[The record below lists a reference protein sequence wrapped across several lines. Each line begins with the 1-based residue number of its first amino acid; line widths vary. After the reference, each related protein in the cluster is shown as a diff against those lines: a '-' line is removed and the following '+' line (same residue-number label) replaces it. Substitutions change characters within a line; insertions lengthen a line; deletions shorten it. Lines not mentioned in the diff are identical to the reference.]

1 MEDIIKITCT
11 VEKVRFHKDS
21 WGIILVSVDRVKD
34 GEPKKDKDGYVVL
47 KGQMPKVKIGDML
60 NVTAE
65 YILDP
70 KWGDQYNITSLF
82 YAITFDS
89 EDKVGQKKFL
99 LSIFTPLQVK
109 CMYEVLDDPFMTL
122 KNKDAKSLVKVKN
135 CGMKTAV
142 RWIDKFDKNYFMIK
156 IFTELEEYNLTN
168 NMVERLINRYK
179 SPELVIEKVKNNP
192 YILCTEVDGIG
203 WIKADKIALDG
214 GMGFYSPERVSAFI
228 KYYLKNSAEDGRSWV
243 TSDELLGAIIENLG
257 EEIPNEAI
265 SEGIHFIESALWWN
279 EDKTKIG
286 LKKYRILS
294 DKIAK
299 ELIRIRDAE
308 TEITYGDW
316 ENDIRKLEQAQG
328 WEFTAEQKD
337 GVQTALS
344 NNIALILGLAGTG
357 KSTLVRALLE
367 VLKGY
372 DYVQCALSGR
382 AAARMSEITGKEG
395 MTIHRLLGFPT
406 GKPEHGCYWYHEDE
420 PLPYDI
426 YIVDEIS
433 MVGAELFLS
442 LLRAIPS
449 GSKLIFLGD
458 PGQLESIGCGNV
470 AYDMMKSPEV
480 PTVMLTKIHRQAEK
494 SAIITESR
502 KVRDGQQIVPKDW
515 AGEETRGELQDLT
528 LVCYQDISNT
538 YYEVMKAFSI
548 LMATEGFDIIENQII
563 TPVKSKGASC
573 TQVLNNAIQEL
584 CNPASENKKEETVY
598 SKGATYIIRE
608 GDKVINTENNYNTEP
623 NIFNGNIGIVKE
635 FTFNEEGEYVMVIDF
650 MGIGQV
656 ELEKKYWKGIELGYA
671 ITVHRMQGSQFDNI
685 IFALDFSAYALLS
698 RELLYTGITRAKKK
712 IKIVAQ
718 TGALRMATAK
728 EGVSKKQ
735 THLQQSLYDETHPKL
750 IF

>member
-1 MEDIIKITCT
+1 MEEIIKITCT
-11 VEKVRFHKDS
+11 VERIRYYKDS

-47 KGQMPKVKIGDML
+47 KGQMPKVKVGDIL
-60 NVTAE
+60 NVTAQ
-65 YILDP
+65 YVCDP
-70 KWGDQYNITSLF
+70 KWGEQYNITSLF
-82 YAITFDS
+82 FAVTFDS
-89 EDKVGQKKFL
+89 NDKVGQKKFL

-109 CMYEVLDDPFMTL
+109 SMYEVLDDPFETL
-122 KNKDAKSLVKVKN
+122 KNKDTKALVQVKN

-142 RWIDKFDKNYFMIK
+142 RWIERFDNNYFMIK

-168 NMVERLINRYK
+168 NIVERLISRYK

-203 WIKADKIALDG
+203 WVKADKIALDG
-214 GMGFYSPERVSAFI
+214 GIGRYSPERVSAFI
-228 KYYLKNSAEDGRSWV
+228 KYYLKNCANDGRSWI

-257 EEIPNEAI
+257 EEIPDRAITEAI
-265 SEGIHFIESALWWN
+265 HLIESALWWN

-294 DKIAK
+294 ERIAK

-308 TEITYGDW
+308 TKITYGDW
-316 ENDIRKLEQAQG
+316 ERDIKELEAAQG
-328 WEFTAEQKD
+328 WEFTTEQKD
-337 GVQTALS
+337 GVQIALS
-344 NNIALILGLAGTG
+344 NNMALILGLAGTG
-357 KSTLVRALLE
+357 KSTLVMALLE

-372 DYVQCALSGR
+372 SYAQCALSGR
-382 AAARMSEITGKEG
+382 AASRMSEITGKEG
-395 MTIHRLLGFPT
+395 LTIHRLLGFPK
-406 GKPEHGCYWYHEDE
+406 GEPEHGNYEYYEGNQ
-420 PLPYDI
+420 LPYDI
-426 YIVDEIS
+426 YILDEIS
-433 MVGAELFLS
+433 MVDAELFYN

-470 AYDMMKSPEV
+470 AYDMMKSPEI

-502 KVRDGQQIVPKDW
+502 KVRDGQQIVQKDW
-515 AGEETRGELQDLT
+515 SGEETRGEIQDLT

-538 YYEVMKAFSI
+538 YYEVMKAFST
-548 LMATEGFDIIENQII
+548 LMVEKDFNIMENQIV
-563 TPVKSKGASC
+563 TPVKSKGAAC

-584 CNPASENKKEETVY
+584 YNPASKGKHEETVY

-608 GDKVINTENNYNTEP
+608 GDKVINSENNYNIEP
-623 NIFNGNIGIVKE
+623 NIYNGNIGIVKE
-635 FTFNEEGEYVMVIDF
+635 FTYNEEGDYVMVIDF

-656 ELEKKYWKGIELGYA
+656 ELERKYWHGIELGYA
-671 ITVHRMQGSQFDNI
+671 ITVHRVQGSQFDNI
-685 IFALDFSAYALLS
+685 IFAVDFSGYALLS

-712 IKIVAQ
+712 IKIIAQ
-718 TGALRMATAK
+718 TGALRFATAK

-750 IF
+750 VF